1 MQYGAN
7 ELANGVRTELEASYS
22 KHGCGPEFW
31 TTYQQVLERLVPQG
45 RSRTQVTNELA
56 LIIEQLGIVR
66 RAQMV
71 PPPSTRRGRESIR

>member
-1 MQYGAN
+1 MQYGAHG
-7 ELANGVRTELEASYS
+7 LAEGVRTELEASYV

-31 TTYQQVLERLVPQG
+31 TTYQRVLDRLVPQG
-45 RSRTQVTNELA
+45 TSRTRVTNELA

-71 PPPSTRRGRESIR
+71 PPRSPGRPRAR

>member
-1 MQYGAN
+1 MRYGAN
-7 ELANGVRTELEASYS
+7 DLADGVRTELEASYS

-45 RSRTQVTNELA
+45 RGRTQVTNELA

-71 PPPSTRRGRESIR
+71 PPPDNRTC

>member
-1 MQYGAN
+1 MHYDVHD
-7 ELANGVRTELEASYS
+7 LANGVRNELEASYS

-31 TTYQQVLERLVPQG
+31 TTYQQVLERLVPKG

-71 PPPSTRRGRESIR
+71 PPRSTRLR

>member
-1 MQYGAN
+1 MQYDAN
-7 ELANGVRTELEASYS
+7 DLATGVRTELEASYS

-71 PPPSTRRGRESIR
+71 PPPSTRLR

>member
-1 MQYGAN
+1 MRYGAN
-7 ELANGVRTELEASYS
+7 DLADDVRNELEASYS

-31 TTYQQVLERLVPQG
+31 TTYQRVLERLVPQG
-45 RSRTQVTNELA
+45 LGRTEVTNELA

-71 PPPSTRRGRESIR
+71 PPPDSRAR

>member
-1 MQYGAN
+1 MRYGTN
-7 ELANGVRTELEASYS
+7 DLADGVRSELEASYS

-31 TTYQQVLERLVPQG
+31 TTYQQVLERLVPHG

-71 PPPSTRRGRESIR
+71 PSRSSRRER

>member
-7 ELANGVRTELEASYS
+7 DLAAGVRTELEASYS

-56 LIIEQLGIVR
+56 MIIEQLGIVR

-71 PPPSTRRGRESIR
+71 PPPSTRVR

>member
-1 MQYGAN
+1 MHYDVHD
-7 ELANGVRTELEASYS
+7 LASGVRTELEASYS

-31 TTYQQVLERLVPQG
+31 TTYQQVLERLVPKG
-45 RSRTQVTNELA
+45 RSRTQVTNDLA

-71 PPPSTRRGRESIR
+71 PPRSTRLR

>member
-1 MQYGAN
+1 MQYGAS

-31 TTYQQVLERLVPQG
+31 TTYQQVLERLVPHG

-56 LIIEQLGIVR
+56 MVIEQLGIVR

-71 PPPSTRRGRESIR
+71 PPPSTRVR

>member
-7 ELANGVRTELEASYS
+7 DLANGVRTELEASYS

-56 LIIEQLGIVR
+56 MLIEQLGIVR

-71 PPPSTRRGRESIR
+71 PPPSTRVR

>member
-1 MQYGAN
+1 MHYDVHD
-7 ELANGVRTELEASYS
+7 LANGVRTELEASYS

-31 TTYQQVLERLVPQG
+31 TTYQQVLERLVPKG

-56 LIIEQLGIVR
+56 LIIEHLGIVR

-71 PPPSTRRGRESIR
+71 PPRSTRLR

>member
-1 MQYGAN
+1 MHYGTN
-7 ELANGVRTELEASYS
+7 DLADGVRSELEASYS

-71 PPPSTRRGRESIR
+71 PSRSSRSER

>member
-1 MQYGAN
+1 MRYGAN
-7 ELANGVRTELEASYS
+7 DLADGVRTELEASYS

-45 RSRTQVTNELA
+45 RGRTQVTNELA

-71 PPPSTRRGRESIR
+71 PPPSTHTR